1 MPITTFT
8 TNWATSYTNTT
19 TGHTVTVG
27 TSKMQK
33 FKVGDEVKWVKFVSV
48 PYIALS
54 EEHFKLR
61 LGKKLKITGFD
72 SSYKAFRTSSE
83 FGDYWIPESQ
93 LQLWEEP
100 NPMSKL
106 NLKTFTR
113 EVSCIS
119 PEAEQIASEILEFVT
134 KNKQIGFGLD
144 EFNQIKGKFKQIQ
157 TLIKDYH
164 EEDEVDYIQEQI
176 KEILSIMSKF
186 VKAQT
191 KEALL
196 KKAAMEELKQQVKI
210 KDNVPF

>member
-1 MPITTFT
+1 MPTYYQFST
-8 TNWATSYTNTT
+8 TNNNVHVISN
-19 TGHTVTVG
+19 VEPL
-27 TSKMQK
+27 KMQK
-33 FKVGDEVKWVKFVSV
+33 FKVGDEVKWVKFTSV

-83 FGDYWIPESQ
+83 FGDYWIPGSQ

-100 NPMSKL
+100 NPISKL

-144 EFNQIKGKFKQIQ
+144 EFNQIKVKFKQIQ

-176 KEILSIMSKF
+176 KEILSIMSRF

>member
-1 MPITTFT
+1 MP
-8 TNWATSYTNTT
+8 
-19 TGHTVTVG
+19 
-27 TSKMQK
+27 K

-72 SSYKAFRTSSE
+72 STYHCYRTVCDLG
-83 FGDYWIPESQ
+83 GDYWIPGSQ

-100 NPMSKL
+100 NLMSKL
-106 NLKTFTR
+106 NLKAFTR

-144 EFNQIKGKFKQIQ
+144 EFNQIKVKFKQIQ

-176 KEILSIMSKF
+176 KEILSIMSRF

>member
-1 MPITTFT
+1 MPITTSSSIT
-8 TNWATSYTNTT
+8 DYIGSQTVTNTQ
-19 TGHTVTVG
+19 VG

-33 FKVGDEVKWVKFVSV
+33 FKVGDEVKWVKFASV
-48 PYIALS
+48 PFLTLS
-54 EEHFKLR
+54 IEHFNLR
-61 LGKKLKITGFD
+61 LGKKLKIIGFD
-72 SSYKAFRTSSE
+72 SSYRAYRTSSE
-83 FGDYWIPESQ
+83 FGDYWIPEKQ

-144 EFNQIKGKFKQIQ
+144 EFNQIKVKFKQIQ

-164 EEDEVDYIQEQI
+164 EEDEVDYIKEQI